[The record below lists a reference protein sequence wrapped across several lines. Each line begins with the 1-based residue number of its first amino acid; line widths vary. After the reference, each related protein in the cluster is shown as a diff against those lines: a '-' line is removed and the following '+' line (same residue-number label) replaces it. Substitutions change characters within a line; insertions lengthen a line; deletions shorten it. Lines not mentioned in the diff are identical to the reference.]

1 MIGTGES
8 FCSNCDPCET
18 RSEAYSY
25 LQKHKKI
32 ICDLKLSYTRPS
44 RAVDWKLLASETTK
58 LSENS
63 RSLLSST
70 RKYSEAEIS
79 QGNVAANL
87 SYQMFKNNYGIYAY
101 FVRLSFEAAT
111 ESQPLQEVQ
120 RSLCLWVFWSVGL
133 FVIVI
138 FNFYSVHSDW
148 ISDYVIN
155 SGHF

>member
-1 MIGTGES
+1 M
-8 FCSNCDPCET
+8 
-18 RSEAYSY
+18 
-25 LQKHKKI
+25 
-32 ICDLKLSYTRPS
+32 
-44 RAVDWKLLASETTK
+44 ASETTK

-111 ESQPLQEVQ
+111 ESQPLQEVK
-120 RSLCLWVFWSVGL
+120 SVA
-133 FVIVI
+133 VM
-138 FNFYSVHSDW
+138 
-148 ISDYVIN
+148 IN
-155 SGHF
+155 